1 MPKIIK
7 IKESDIR
14 KIAKNIIEQSGFDD
28 FDTQIQPEELPNE
41 VEVELTLA
49 QDENGVFYVLKDAQN
64 GTPQI
69 VAKTK

>member
-1 MPKIIK
+1 MPN
-7 IKESDIR
+7 IR

>member
-41 VEVELTLA
+41 MEIELTLA

-64 GTPQI
+64 GTPEI
-69 VAKTK
+69 VAKTR

>member
-49 QDENGVFYVLKDAQN
+49 QDENGIFYVLKDAQN